1 MRWGVEMLAREDRPP
16 LFASASIFII
26 GALFVVFVAWASFAE
41 VDEIARGDGKV
52 IPASKTQIIQAS
64 EAGVVQEI
72 AVTIGQVVKKND
84 LIIRLDNTL
93 NTSSLGEQQAKARA
107 LEVRIARLKYEQA
120 GNLSGPFPCPQ
131 DIQSV
136 APQICDNEQ
145 KLLIARRGN
154 FDNKL
159 SVLKSRLDQRERELA
174 EAQANSDR
182 LTKNLVVSDQEAK
195 LVDAMVKKGLMAR
208 TEQLRVEREQTEL
221 NGQLNLAGETIKK
234 IKSSITEAQL
244 QVEEL
249 GLQLQQEALDDLTQA
264 LAELSVVDETIRG
277 ATDKVAR
284 TDIRSPV
291 DGIVNTLELN
301 TVGAFVQP
309 GAVVAGIVPTSETLL
324 VEARV
329 SPRDVAFIR
338 PDQEA
343 LIKVTAYDFSIFGG
357 IEGKVSNITA
367 DSLVDQKTGE
377 PYYQVRVATDKSTLQ
392 RDGKAYSIIPGMIC
406 SVDIK
411 TGRKTILH
419 YLLKPINKAREEAMS
434 ER

>member
-1 MRWGVEMLAREDRPP
+1 MGRGEMLAREDRPP

-26 GALFVVFVAWASFAE
+26 GALFVVFVAWAAFAE

-72 AVTIGQVVKKND
+72 AVKIGQVVRKND

-93 NTSSLGEQQAKARA
+93 NTSSLGEQQAKSRA
-107 LEVRIARLKYEQA
+107 LEVRIARLKYEQS
-120 GNLSGPFPCPQ
+120 GNLAGPFPCPAG
-131 DIQSV
+131 IQSI

-145 KLLIARRGN
+145 KLLTARREN

-159 SVLKSRLDQRERELA
+159 SVLKSRLDQREKELD
-174 EAQANSDR
+174 EAAANSER
-182 LTKNLVVSDQEAK
+182 LTRNLAVSDQEAK
-195 LVDAMVKKGLMAR
+195 LVGSMVKKGLMAR
-208 TEQLRVEREQTEL
+208 TEQIRVEREQTEL
-221 NGQLNLAGETIKK
+221 NGQLNLSGETVKK
-234 IKSSITEAQL
+234 IRSTITEAQL

-249 GLQLQQEALDDLTQA
+249 GLQLQQEALDELTQA

-309 GAVVAGIVPTSETLL
+309 GSVVAGIVPTSETLL

-367 DSLVDQKTGE
+367 DSLVDEKTGE
-377 PYYQVRVATDKSTLQ
+377 PFYQVRVATDKSTLE

-411 TGRKTILH
+411 TGRKTILS
-419 YLLKPINKAREEAMS
+419 YLLKPINKARQEAMS

>member
-1 MRWGVEMLAREDRPP
+1 MLAREDRPP

-26 GALFVVFVAWASFAE
+26 GALFVSSVAWASFAE

-64 EAGVVQEI
+64 EPGVVQEI
-72 AVTIGQVVKKND
+72 AVKIGQVVKKND
-84 LIIRLDNTL
+84 LIIRLDNTF

-107 LEVRIARLKYEQA
+107 LQTRIARLKFEQ
-120 GNLSGPFPCPQ
+120 SGDLQGEFPCPAE
-131 DIQSV
+131 IQKV
-136 APQICDNEQ
+136 APEICDNEQ
-145 KLLIARRGN
+145 KLLVARRDN
-154 FDNKL
+154 FEVKL
-159 SVLKSRLDQRERELA
+159 SVLKSRLDQREKELD
-174 EAQANSDR
+174 EATANSDR

-195 LVDAMVKKGLMAR
+195 LVEAMVKKGLMAR

-221 NGQLNLAGETIKK
+221 NGQLTLAGETTKK
-234 IKSSITEAQL
+234 AKSAITEAQL
-244 QVEEL
+244 QVDEL
-249 GLQLQQEALDDLTQA
+249 GLQLQQEALSDLTQA
-264 LAELSVVDETIRG
+264 LADLSVVDETIRG

-291 DGIVNTLELN
+291 DGIVNTLDIN

-377 PYYQVRVATDKSTLQ
+377 PYYQVRVATDRSTLT
-392 RDGKAYSIIPGMIC
+392 RDDKTYSIIPGMIC

-411 TGRKTILH
+411 TGRKTILT

>member
-1 MRWGVEMLAREDRPP
+1 MLAREDRPP
-16 LFASASIFII
+16 LFASASIYII
-26 GALFVVFVAWASFAE
+26 AALFVAFVGWAAFAE

-72 AVTIGQVVKKND
+72 AVKIGQVVKKND
-84 LIIRLDNTL
+84 LIIRLDNTG
-93 NTSSLGEQQAKARA
+93 NSSSLGEQQAKARA
-107 LEVRIARLKYEQA
+107 LQTRIARLKYEQS
-120 GNLSGPFPCPQ
+120 GNIAGPFPCPA

-136 APQICDNEQ
+136 APEICDNEQ
-145 KLLIARRGN
+145 RLLVARRGN
-154 FDNKL
+154 FENKL
-159 SVLKSRLDQRERELA
+159 SVLKSRLDQREKELD
-174 EAQANSDR
+174 EATANFDR
-182 LTKNLVVSDQEAK
+182 LSKNLIVSDQEAK
-195 LVDAMVKKGLMAR
+195 LVEAMVKKGLMAR

-234 IKSSITEAQL
+234 AKAAITEAQL
-244 QVEEL
+244 QVDEL
-249 GLQLQQEALDDLTQA
+249 GLQLQQEALDELTQA
-264 LAELSVVDETIRG
+264 LAELSVVEETIRG

-291 DGIVNTLELN
+291 DGIVNTLDLN
-301 TVGAFVQP
+301 TLGAFVQP

-377 PYYQVRVATDKSTLQ
+377 PYYQVRVATEKSTLA
-392 RDGKAYSIIPGMIC
+392 RDGKTYSIIPGMIC

-411 TGRKTILH
+411 TGRKTILT

>member
-1 MRWGVEMLAREDRPP
+1 MLAREDRPP

-72 AVTIGQVVKKND
+72 AVKIGQVVRKND

-93 NTSSLGEQQAKARA
+93 NTSSLGEQQAKSRA
-107 LEVRIARLKYEQA
+107 LEVRIARLKYEQS
-120 GNLSGPFPCPQ
+120 GNLTGPFLCPA
-131 DIQSV
+131 DIQSI

-145 KLLIARRGN
+145 KLLTARREN

-159 SVLKSRLDQRERELA
+159 SVLKSRLDQREKELD
-174 EAQANSDR
+174 EAAANSER
-182 LTKNLVVSDQEAK
+182 LTRNLAVSDQEAK
-195 LVDAMVKKGLMAR
+195 LVGSMVKKGLMAR
-208 TEQLRVEREQTEL
+208 TEQIRVEREQTEL
-221 NGQLNLAGETIKK
+221 NGQLNLSGETVKK
-234 IKSSITEAQL
+234 IRSTITEAQL
-244 QVEEL
+244 QVDEL
-249 GLQLQQEALDDLTQA
+249 GLQLQQEALDELTQA

-309 GAVVAGIVPTSETLL
+309 GSVVAGIVPTSETLL

-367 DSLVDQKTGE
+367 DSLVDEKTGE
-377 PYYQVRVATDKSTLQ
+377 PFYQVRVATDKSTLE

-411 TGRKTILH
+411 TGRKTILS
-419 YLLKPINKAREEAMS
+419 YLLKPINKARQEAMS

>member
-1 MRWGVEMLAREDRPP
+1 MLVREDRPP

-26 GALFVVFVAWASFAE
+26 GALFVAFTAWASFAE

-72 AVTIGQVVKKND
+72 AVKIGQIVKKND
-84 LIIRLDNTL
+84 LIIRLDNTV

-107 LEVRIARLKYEQA
+107 LEVRIARLKYEQSGSLA
-120 GNLSGPFPCPQ
+120 GPFPCPA
-131 DIQSV
+131 DILSA

-159 SVLKSRLDQRERELA
+159 SVLKSRLDQREKELD
-174 EAQANSDR
+174 EANANSDR
-182 LTKNLVVSDQEAK
+182 LTKSLVVSDQEAT
-195 LVDAMVKKGLMAR
+195 LVDSMVKKGLMAK

-221 NGQLNLAGETIKK
+221 NGQLNLNGETIEK

-249 GLQLQQEALDDLTQA
+249 GLQLQQEALDELTQA
-264 LAELSVVDETIRG
+264 LADLSVVDETIRG

-291 DGIVNTLELN
+291 DGIVNTMELN

-338 PDQEA
+338 PDQDA

-377 PYYQVRVATDKSTLQ
+377 PYYQVRVATEKSTLE

-411 TGRKTILH
+411 TGRKTILN

>member
-1 MRWGVEMLAREDRPP
+1 MLAREDRPP

-72 AVTIGQVVKKND
+72 AVAIGQVVKKND

-159 SVLKSRLDQRERELA
+159 SVLKSRLDQREKELA
-174 EAQANSDR
+174 EAEANSDR
-182 LTKNLVVSDQEAK
+182 LIKNLAVSDQEAK

-234 IKSSITEAQL
+234 AKAAITEAQL

-249 GLQLQQEALDDLTQA
+249 GLQLQQEASDDLTQA

-377 PYYQVRVATDKSTLQ
+377 PYYQVRVSTDKSTLQ

>member
-1 MRWGVEMLAREDRPP
+1 MLAREDRPP
-16 LFASASIFII
+16 LFASASLFII
-26 GALFVVFVAWASFAE
+26 GALFVSSVAWASYAE
-41 VDEIARGDGKV
+41 VDEIARGEGKI

-64 EAGVVQEI
+64 EPGVVQEI

-84 LIIRLDNTL
+84 LIIRLDNTF

-107 LEVRIARLKYEQA
+107 LQTRIARLKFEQA
-120 GNLSGPFPCPQ
+120 GNLEGPFPCPSE
-131 DIQSV
+131 IQKV
-136 APQICDNEQ
+136 APEICDNEQ
-145 KLLIARRGN
+145 KLLGARRDN
-154 FDNKL
+154 FQVKL
-159 SVLKSRLDQRERELA
+159 SVLKSRLDQREKELD
-174 EAQANSDR
+174 EATANADR
-182 LTKNLVVSDQEAK
+182 LTKNLAVSDQESK
-195 LVDAMVKKGLMAR
+195 LVEGMVKKGLMAR
-208 TEQLRVEREQTEL
+208 TEQLRVEREQAEL
-221 NGQLNLAGETIKK
+221 NGQLTLAGETIKK
-234 IKSSITEAQL
+234 TKSAITEARL
-244 QVEEL
+244 QVDEL
-249 GLQLQQEALDDLTQA
+249 GLQLQQEALGDLTQA
-264 LAELSVVDETIRG
+264 LADLSVVDETIRG

-291 DGIVNTLELN
+291 DGIVNTLDIN

-338 PDQEA
+338 PDQDA
-343 LIKVTAYDFSIFGG
+343 LIKITAYDFSIFGG

-377 PYYQVRVATDKSTLQ
+377 PYYQVRVATERSTLT
-392 RDGKAYSIIPGMIC
+392 RDGKTYSIIPGMIC

-411 TGRKTILH
+411 TGRKTILT

>member
-1 MRWGVEMLAREDRPP
+1 MGRGEMLAREDRPP

-72 AVTIGQVVKKND
+72 AVKIGQVVRKND

-93 NTSSLGEQQAKARA
+93 NTSSLGEQQAKSRA
-107 LEVRIARLKYEQA
+107 LEVRIARLKYEQS
-120 GNLSGPFPCPQ
+120 GNLAGPFPCPA
-131 DIQSV
+131 DIQSI

-145 KLLIARRGN
+145 KLLTARREN

-159 SVLKSRLDQRERELA
+159 SVLKSRLDQREKELD
-174 EAQANSDR
+174 EAAANSDR
-182 LTKNLVVSDQEAK
+182 LTRNLAVSDQEAK
-195 LVDAMVKKGLMAR
+195 LVGSMVKKGLMAR
-208 TEQLRVEREQTEL
+208 TEQIRVEREQTEL
-221 NGQLNLAGETIKK
+221 NGQLNLSGETVKK
-234 IKSSITEAQL
+234 IRSTITEAQL
-244 QVEEL
+244 QVDEL
-249 GLQLQQEALDDLTQA
+249 GLQLQQEALDELTQA

-309 GAVVAGIVPTSETLL
+309 GSVVAGIVPTSETLL

-367 DSLVDQKTGE
+367 DSLVDEKTGE
-377 PYYQVRVATDKSTLQ
+377 PFYQVRVATDKSTLE

-411 TGRKTILH
+411 TGRKTILS
-419 YLLKPINKAREEAMS
+419 YLLKPINKARQEAMS

>member
-1 MRWGVEMLAREDRPP
+1 MLAREDRPP

-26 GALFVVFVAWASFAE
+26 GALFVSSVAWASFAE

-64 EAGVVQEI
+64 EPGVVQEI
-72 AVTIGQVVKKND
+72 AVKIGQVVKKND
-84 LIIRLDNTL
+84 LIIRLDNTF

-107 LEVRIARLKYEQA
+107 LQTRIARLKFEQ
-120 GNLSGPFPCPQ
+120 SGDLQGEFPCPAE
-131 DIQSV
+131 IQKV
-136 APQICDNEQ
+136 APEICENEQ
-145 KLLIARRGN
+145 KLLVARRDN
-154 FDNKL
+154 FEVKL
-159 SVLKSRLDQRERELA
+159 SVLKSRLDQREKELD
-174 EAQANSDR
+174 EATANSDR

-195 LVDAMVKKGLMAR
+195 LVEAMVKKGLMAR

-221 NGQLNLAGETIKK
+221 NGQLTLAGETTKK
-234 IKSSITEAQL
+234 AKSAITEAQL
-244 QVEEL
+244 QVDEL
-249 GLQLQQEALDDLTQA
+249 GLQLQQEALSDLTQA
-264 LAELSVVDETIRG
+264 LADLSVVDETIRG

-291 DGIVNTLELN
+291 DGIVNTLDIN

-377 PYYQVRVATDKSTLQ
+377 PYYQVRVATDRSTLT
-392 RDGKAYSIIPGMIC
+392 RDGKTYSIIPGMIC

-411 TGRKTILH
+411 TGRKTILT

>member
-1 MRWGVEMLAREDRPP
+1 MLAREDRPP

-26 GALFVVFVAWASFAE
+26 GALFVVFVAWAAFAE

-72 AVTIGQVVKKND
+72 AVKIGQVVRKND

-93 NTSSLGEQQAKARA
+93 NTSSLGEQQAKSRA
-107 LEVRIARLKYEQA
+107 LEVRIARLKYEQS
-120 GNLSGPFPCPQ
+120 GNLTGPFLCPT
-131 DIQSV
+131 DIQSI
-136 APQICDNEQ
+136 APQICENEQ
-145 KLLIARRGN
+145 KLLTARREN

-159 SVLKSRLDQRERELA
+159 SVLKSRLDQREKELD
-174 EAQANSDR
+174 EAAANSDR
-182 LTKNLVVSDQEAK
+182 LTRNLAVSDQEAK
-195 LVDAMVKKGLMAR
+195 LVGSMVKKGLMAR
-208 TEQLRVEREQTEL
+208 TEQIRVEREQTEL
-221 NGQLNLAGETIKK
+221 NGQLNLSGETVKK
-234 IKSSITEAQL
+234 IRSTITEAQL
-244 QVEEL
+244 QVDEL
-249 GLQLQQEALDDLTQA
+249 GLQLQQEALDELTQA

-309 GAVVAGIVPTSETLL
+309 GSVVAGIVPTSETLL

-367 DSLVDQKTGE
+367 DSLVDEKTGE
-377 PYYQVRVATDKSTLQ
+377 PFYQVRVATDKSTLE

-411 TGRKTILH
+411 TGRKTILS
-419 YLLKPINKAREEAMS
+419 YLLKPINKARQEAMS

>member
-1 MRWGVEMLAREDRPP
+1 MLAREDRPP

-26 GALFVVFVAWASFAE
+26 GALFVAFVAWASFAE

-52 IPASKTQIIQAS
+52 IPASKTQVIQAS

-72 AVTIGQVVKKND
+72 AVTIGQIVKKND

-120 GNLSGPFPCPQ
+120 GNLSGAFPCPQ
-131 DIQSV
+131 DIQSI

-145 KLLIARRGN
+145 KLLIARREN

-159 SVLKSRLDQRERELA
+159 SVLKSRLDQREKELA
-174 EAQANSDR
+174 EAIANSDR
-182 LTKNLVVSDQEAK
+182 LTKNLAVSDQEAT

-234 IKSSITEAQL
+234 GKAAITEAQL

-264 LAELSVVDETIRG
+264 LADLSVVDETIRG

-377 PYYQVRVATDKSTLQ
+377 PYYQVRVSTDKSTLL

>member
-1 MRWGVEMLAREDRPP
+1 MLAKEDRPP

-72 AVTIGQVVKKND
+72 AVTIGQIVKKND

-107 LEVRIARLKYEQA
+107 LEVRIARLKYEQG
-120 GNLSGPFPCPQ
+120 GNLSGSFPCPQ

-145 KLLIARRGN
+145 KLLIARREN

-159 SVLKSRLDQRERELA
+159 SVLKSRLDQREKELA
-174 EAQANSDR
+174 EAVANSDR
-182 LTKNLVVSDQEAK
+182 LTKSLVVSDQEAK
-195 LVDAMVKKGLMAR
+195 LIDAMVKKGLMAR
-208 TEQLRVEREQTEL
+208 TEQLRVDREQTDL

-234 IKSSITEAQL
+234 AKAAITEAQL

-264 LAELSVVDETIRG
+264 LADLSVVDETIRG

-284 TDIRSPV
+284 TDIKSPV

-377 PYYQVRVATDKSTLQ
+377 PYYQVRVSTDKSTLE

>member
-1 MRWGVEMLAREDRPP
+1 MLAREDRPP

-26 GALFVVFVAWASFAE
+26 GALFASSVAWASFAE
-41 VDEIARGDGKV
+41 VDEIARGDGKI

-64 EAGVVQEI
+64 EPGVVQEI

-84 LIIRLDNTL
+84 LIIRLDNTF

-107 LEVRIARLKYEQA
+107 LQTRIARLKFEQT
-120 GNLSGPFPCPQ
+120 GNLEGAFPCPPE
-131 DIQSV
+131 IQKV
-136 APQICDNEQ
+136 APEICDNEQ
-145 KLLIARRGN
+145 KLLIARRDN
-154 FDNKL
+154 FEVKL
-159 SVLKSRLDQRERELA
+159 SVLKSRLDQREKELD
-174 EAQANSDR
+174 EANANADR
-182 LTKNLVVSDQEAK
+182 LTKNLAVSDQEAK
-195 LVDAMVKKGLMAR
+195 LVEAMVKKGLMAR

-221 NGQLNLAGETIKK
+221 NGQLALAGETIKK
-234 IKSSITEAQL
+234 AMSAITEAKL
-244 QVEEL
+244 QVDEL
-249 GLQLQQEALDDLTQA
+249 GLQLQQEALSDLTEA
-264 LAELSVVDETIRG
+264 LADLSVVDETIRG

-291 DGIVNTLELN
+291 DGIVNTLDIN

-338 PDQEA
+338 PGQDA

-377 PYYQVRVATDKSTLQ
+377 PYYQVRVATDKSTLT
-392 RDGKAYSIIPGMIC
+392 RDGKTYSIIPGMIC

-411 TGRKTILH
+411 TGRKTILT
-419 YLLKPINKAREEAMS
+419 YLMKPINKAREEAMS

>member
-1 MRWGVEMLAREDRPP
+1 MLAREDRPP

-26 GALFVVFVAWASFAE
+26 GALFVSSVAWASFAE

-64 EAGVVQEI
+64 EPGVVQEI
-72 AVTIGQVVKKND
+72 AVKIGQVVKKND
-84 LIIRLDNTL
+84 LIIRLDNTF

-107 LEVRIARLKYEQA
+107 LQTRIARLKFEQS
-120 GNLSGPFPCPQ
+120 GNLQGEFPCPAE
-131 DIQSV
+131 IQKV
-136 APQICDNEQ
+136 APEICDNEQ
-145 KLLIARRGN
+145 KLLVARRDN
-154 FDNKL
+154 FEVKL
-159 SVLKSRLDQRERELA
+159 SVLKSRLDQREKELD
-174 EAQANSDR
+174 EATANSDR
-182 LTKNLVVSDQEAK
+182 LTKNLIVSDQEAK
-195 LVDAMVKKGLMAR
+195 LVEAMVKKGLMAR

-221 NGQLNLAGETIKK
+221 NGQLTLAGETTKK
-234 IKSSITEAQL
+234 AKSAITEAQL
-244 QVEEL
+244 QVDEL
-249 GLQLQQEALDDLTQA
+249 GLQLQQEALSDLTQA
-264 LAELSVVDETIRG
+264 LADLSVVDETIRG

-291 DGIVNTLELN
+291 DGIVNTLDIN

-377 PYYQVRVATDKSTLQ
+377 PYYQVRVATDRSTLT
-392 RDGKAYSIIPGMIC
+392 RDGKTYSIIPGMIC

-411 TGRKTILH
+411 TGRKTILT

>member
-1 MRWGVEMLAREDRPP
+1 MLAREDRPP
-16 LFASASIFII
+16 LFASASLFII
-26 GALFVVFVAWASFAE
+26 GALFVSSVAWASFAE

-52 IPASKTQIIQAS
+52 IPASKTQIIQSS
-64 EAGVVQEI
+64 EPGVVQEI

-84 LIIRLDNTL
+84 LIIRLDNTM

-107 LEVRIARLKYEQA
+107 LETRIARLKFEQT
-120 GNLSGPFPCPQ
+120 GNIDGPFPCPPE
-131 DIQSV
+131 IQKV
-136 APQICDNEQ
+136 APEICDNEQ
-145 KLLIARRGN
+145 KLLVARRDN
-154 FDNKL
+154 FQVKL
-159 SVLKSRLDQRERELA
+159 SVLKSRLDQRRNELD
-174 EAQANSDR
+174 EASANLDR
-182 LTKNLVVSDQEAK
+182 LTKNLEVSDRETA
-195 LVDAMVKKGLMAR
+195 LVESMVKKGLMAK
-208 TEQLRVEREQTEL
+208 TEQIRVEREQTEL
-221 NGQLNLAGETIKK
+221 HGQLNLAGETIKK
-234 IKSSITEAQL
+234 AKAAITEAQL
-244 QVEEL
+244 QVNEL
-249 GLQLQQEALDDLTQA
+249 GLQLQQEALSDLTQA
-264 LAELSVVDETIRG
+264 LADLSVVDETIRG

-291 DGIVNTLELN
+291 DGIVNTLDIN

-338 PDQEA
+338 PDQDA
-343 LIKVTAYDFSIFGG
+343 LIKITAYDFSIFGG

-377 PYYQVRVATDKSTLQ
+377 PYYQVRVATERSTLT
-392 RDGKAYSIIPGMIC
+392 RDGKTYSIIPGMIC

-411 TGRKTILH
+411 TGRKTILT
-419 YLLKPINKAREEAMS
+419 YLMKPINKAREEAMS

>member
-1 MRWGVEMLAREDRPP
+1 MLARDDRPP

-26 GALFVVFVAWASFAE
+26 GALFVAFVAWASFAE

-72 AVTIGQVVKKND
+72 AVKIGQIVKKND
-84 LIIRLDNTL
+84 LIIRLDNSL

-107 LEVRIARLKYEQA
+107 LEVRIARLKYEQS
-120 GNLSGPFPCPQ
+120 GNLTGPFPCPE

-145 KLLIARRGN
+145 KLLVARREN

-159 SVLKSRLDQRERELA
+159 SVLKSRLDQREKELN
-174 EAQANSDR
+174 EAVANSDR
-182 LTKNLVVSDQEAK
+182 LTKNLEVSDQETK
-195 LVDAMVKKGLMAR
+195 LVESMVKKGLMAR
-208 TEQLRVEREQTEL
+208 TEQLKVEREQTEL
-221 NGQLNLAGETIKK
+221 HGQLNLAGETIKK
-234 IKSSITEAQL
+234 AKSAITEAQL

-249 GLQLQQEALDDLTQA
+249 GLQLQQEALSDLTQA
-264 LAELSVVDETIRG
+264 LADLSVVDETIRG

-357 IEGKVSNITA
+357 IEGRVSNITA

-377 PYYQVRVATDKSTLQ
+377 PYYQVRVSTDKSTLE

-411 TGRKTILH
+411 TGRKTILT